1 MAENLPNLGK
11 ERDIQ
16 VQDIQVQK
24 LKIKKEFLKQQEK
37 NKSHARESP

>member
-16 VQDIQVQK
+16 VQDNQAQN
-24 LKIKKEFLKQQEK
+24 LKTENF
-37 NKSHARESP
+37 